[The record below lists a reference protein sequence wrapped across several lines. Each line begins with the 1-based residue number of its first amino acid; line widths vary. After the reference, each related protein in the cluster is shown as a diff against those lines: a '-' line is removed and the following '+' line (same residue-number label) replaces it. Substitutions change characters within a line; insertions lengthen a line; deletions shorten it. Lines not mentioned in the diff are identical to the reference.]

1 MNKIITGLKNLDKDT
16 YKIIKYGILFSTFLA
31 IIASIILISYILLGI
46 NLFYHIGELLI
57 KSSFTFTT
65 QFIICGIIVDSIRKQ
80 II

>member
-1 MNKIITGLKNLDKDT
+1 MNKIIAGLKNLDKDT
-16 YKIIKYGILFSTFLA
+16 YKIIKYGLRFSTFLSL
-31 IIASIILISYILLGI
+31 IASIILFSYILLGI

-57 KSSFTFTT
+57 KSSFTFAT